1 MTINEQL
8 KELLDGKGMKLKELS
23 EKSGVSETTIWRF
36 LNGQPI
42 STSNLE
48 AIAEATDTLLR
59 LVQR

>member
-1 MTINEQL
+1 MKVHEQL
-8 KELLDGKGMKLKELS
+8 KELLEGKGISYKALA

-59 LVQR
+59 LVQK

>member
-1 MTINEQL
+1 MKVHEQL

-59 LVQR
+59 LVQK

>member
-1 MTINEQL
+1 MTINDQL

-59 LVQR
+59 LVQK